1 MTNIPKFPKE
11 LQPAL
16 DAALHG
22 FREGKVN
29 PDVLKPIYE
38 WLEVDGWEAL
48 IDDLGEQMALN
59 LGYLAQFQFIDSE
72 LRACMDIPDEQSL
85 TDEDRIR
92 WGRSHIDRVLNGDDE
107 YLLPSIHTYEV
118 QASDGFKAVIGCI
131 VEIHGQAG
139 PVCQWE
145 GLWKSRDDFL
155 AAVGDGEGF
164 WVNPLMGEIPDAV
177 ILKLW
182 QKPKATKGRSTK
194 RAKNA

>member
-1 MTNIPKFPKE
+1 MTNNPTFPTE
-11 LQPAL
+11 LQPVL
-16 DAALHG
+16 DAALHD
-22 FREGKVN
+22 FQEGKVN
-29 PDVLKPIYE
+29 PGILKPIYE

-48 IDDLGEQMALN
+48 INDLGEQMALN
-59 LGYLAQFQFIDSE
+59 LGYLAQFQFNDSE
-72 LRACMDIPDEQSL
+72 LRACMDIPDEQPL

-145 GLWKSRDDFL
+145 GLWKSRNDFL
-155 AAVGDGEGF
+155 EAVGEGDGY
-164 WVNPLMGEIPDAV
+164 WVTPLMGEIPDDV

-182 QKPKATKGRSTK
+182 QKPTEAKRRSKK
-194 RAKNA
+194 RVNNA